1 MVKRVPIETY
11 CEKKISTLQKNAIG
25 MIDYIDISSVDNI
38 KKKIIS
44 FQTMNAK
51 DAPSRAKQLLKK
63 YDILVSTV
71 RPNLNAVAVV
81 ESETDNLMV
90 GSTGY
95 CVLRCKDNMDFR
107 YLFNFCQSQYFIDD
121 MSSQATGASYPAV
134 STAIVRSSLIPN
146 YPVDDQR
153 RIASELDKI
162 TDLIDKRKEQL
173 EKLDALVKARFVEL
187 FGDPVKND
195 MGWESKPLNEVCD
208 GIGDGLHGTPVY
220 DDGGDYPFINGNNLI
235 DGKIVITPAT
245 KMVSEE
251 TYMKHFIDIST
262 NAILICINGTLGKLA
277 FYNGEKVMLGKSAC
291 YCNLKQNIN
300 KVFVYGVMKSDSFA
314 EFLDNSSTKSTIKNV
329 GLKAMREYKLILP
342 PTELKEQFTAFVE
355 QTDKS
360 KLEVQKSLEKLE
372 LLKKALMQKYFG

>member
-146 YPVDDQR
+146 YPVDEQR

-262 NAILICINGTLGKLA
+262 NAILISINGTLGKLA

-300 KVFVYGVMKSDSFA
+300 KVFV
-314 EFLDNSSTKSTIKNV
+314 
-329 GLKAMREYKLILP
+329 
-342 PTELKEQFTAFVE
+342 
-355 QTDKS
+355 
-360 KLEVQKSLEKLE
+360 
-372 LLKKALMQKYFG
+372 

>member
-11 CEKKISTLQKNAIG
+11 CEKKISTLQKNDIG

-134 STAIVRSSLIPN
+134 STAVVRSSLIPN
-146 YPVDDQR
+146 YPVDEQR
-153 RIASELDKI
+153 RIASELK
-162 TDLIDKRKEQL
+162 
-173 EKLDALVKARFVEL
+173 
-187 FGDPVKND
+187 
-195 MGWESKPLNEVCD
+195 
-208 GIGDGLHGTPVY
+208 
-220 DDGGDYPFINGNNLI
+220 
-235 DGKIVITPAT
+235 
-245 KMVSEE
+245 
-251 TYMKHFIDIST
+251 
-262 NAILICINGTLGKLA
+262 
-277 FYNGEKVMLGKSAC
+277 
-291 YCNLKQNIN
+291 
-300 KVFVYGVMKSDSFA
+300 
-314 EFLDNSSTKSTIKNV
+314 
-329 GLKAMREYKLILP
+329 
-342 PTELKEQFTAFVE
+342 
-355 QTDKS
+355 
-360 KLEVQKSLEKLE
+360 
-372 LLKKALMQKYFG
+372 